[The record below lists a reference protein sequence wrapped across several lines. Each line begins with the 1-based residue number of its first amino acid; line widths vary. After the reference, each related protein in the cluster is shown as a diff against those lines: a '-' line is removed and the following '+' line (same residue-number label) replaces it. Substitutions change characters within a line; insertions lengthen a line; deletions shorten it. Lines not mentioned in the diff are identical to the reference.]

1 MWNKEPGNNEW
12 EKFIS
17 YYSNPRSDRLLESE
31 VPFFRK
37 AWSQSPDGQAFQQL
51 ISVYKF
57 EVIKDQNGS
66 YCIATNDGR
75 YFDTKEFGVSQREA
89 AAKIGNHHK
98 DFSIVQDAAQKC
110 GDRLKNDLPGIRGSY
125 DLLSDGMRRMQ
136 TSETTSQELN
146 ATTGQ
151 SAQKTI
157 LEKFM
162 GRLKGGVSYQG
173 ASKEADKRIAVSKDK
188 GLGL

>member
-1 MWNKEPGNNEW
+1 MWNKEPKNYEW
-12 EKFIS
+12 ERFIS
-17 YYSNPRSDRLLESE
+17 YYSKPRSDRLLESE
-31 VPFFRK
+31 APFFRK
-37 AWSQSPDGQAFQQL
+37 AWSQSPDGQAFQQR

-98 DFSIVQDAAQKC
+98 DFSIVQDAAQQC
-110 GDRLKNDLPGIRGSY
+110 GERLKNDLPGIRGSY
-125 DLLSDGMRRMQ
+125 DLLSDALRRMERAE
-136 TSETTSQELN
+136 TSSQKMN
-146 ATTGQ
+146 ATTDQ

-162 GRLKGGVSYQG
+162 DRLKSASSYQD

-188 GLGL
+188 GFSL

>member
-1 MWNKEPGNNEW
+1 MWNKEQGNNEW
-12 EKFIS
+12 ERFIS
-17 YYSNPRSDRLLESE
+17 YYSKPRSDRLLESE
-31 VPFFRK
+31 APFFRK
-37 AWSQSPDGQAFQQL
+37 AWSQSPDGQAFQQR
-51 ISVYKF
+51 ISVYEF
-57 EVIKDQNGS
+57 EIIKDLNGS

-110 GDRLKNDLPGIRGSY
+110 GNRLKNDLPGIRGSY
-125 DLLSDGMRRMQ
+125 DLLSDALRRMQ
-136 TSETTSQELN
+136 IVETTSQKLN
-146 ATTGQ
+146 ATTDQ

-162 GRLKGGVSYQG
+162 DRLKGVASYQG
-173 ASKEADKRIAVSKDK
+173 ASEEADKRIAISKDK

>member
-1 MWNKEPGNNEW
+1 MLNEEPRNNEW

-17 YYSNPRSDRLLESE
+17 YYSKPLSDRLLESE
-31 VPFFRK
+31 VPFFRN
-37 AWSQSPDGQAFQQL
+37 AWSQSTDGQAFQQR

-98 DFSIVQDAAQKC
+98 DFSIVQDRAQKC
-110 GDRLKNDLPGIRGSY
+110 GERLKNDLPGIRGSY
-125 DLLSDGMRRMQ
+125 DLLSDALRRMQ
-136 TSETTSQELN
+136 IAETASQKLY

-162 GRLKGGVSYQG
+162 DRLKNIASYQDVY
-173 ASKEADKRIAVSKDK
+173 KEADKSVAAEKNK
-188 GLGL
+188 GLDL